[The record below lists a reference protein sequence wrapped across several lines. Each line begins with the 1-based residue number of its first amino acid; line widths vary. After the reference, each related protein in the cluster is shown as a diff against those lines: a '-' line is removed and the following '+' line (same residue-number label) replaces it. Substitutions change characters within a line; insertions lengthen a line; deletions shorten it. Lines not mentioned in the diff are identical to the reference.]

1 MRRIF
6 EFDDFMSNLSLSLPQ
21 QEMIKN
27 FVRKYEKYFKFHDP
41 EEFNNSLDEIV
52 NDVMSQLSLDPS
64 LKDAVKD
71 YISGLQDLSDGIS
84 VIMAPNPQII
94 YRTQPDMV
102 QTIMG

>member
-1 MRRIF
+1 MKRLF
-6 EFDDFMSNLSLSLPQ
+6 EFDDFMSDLSLSLPQ

-41 EEFNNSLDEIV
+41 EEFENSLDEIV
-52 NDVMSQLSLDPS
+52 KDVMNQFSFKPNLE
-64 LKDAVKD
+64 DAVKN

-84 VIMAPNPQII
+84 VIMAPNPQMI